1 MTGPVFEMPAAPT
14 GRTYSSAHLIRIV
27 DPLGEAIAWFA
38 PELGACCA
46 GYAVRQVKGASS
58 EHVWWREIISASS
71 VTRSS
76 LSSPIRKDDGTAQ
89 SSWRFVER
97 DPASC
102 TMEWKEGNGPQAE
115 HWQMVASL
123 ADARLSLSLRI
134 WNTGTT
140 PIQGGARLKLT
151 LSSPPDIILRA
162 AGPTPNNDPAEHGSV
177 QSTRDHP
184 GDGIMIAVEAA
195 PGTSAIQTDQLGGDI
210 TCTVTYHQPDQSTPI
225 IRRSQCQ
232 RLSVLIGLQMSG
244 EGAGSWSL
252 SRGLNVY
259 LPRSPFPLNRYP
271 KRRDSE
277 PASLRARKAEGET
290 ANGFE

>member
-1 MTGPVFEMPAAPT
+1 MTGPVFEMPASPT
-14 GRTYSSAHLIRIV
+14 GQTYSSAHLIRIV

-76 LSSPIRKDDGTAQ
+76 LSDLIGKRDGTAE

-102 TMEWKEGNGPQAE
+102 TMEWKDGNGPQAE
-115 HWQMVASL
+115 RWQMVASL

-140 PIQGGARLKLT
+140 PIQNSARLKLT

-162 AGPTPNNDPAEHGSV
+162 AGTTPNNDPAEHGSV

-184 GDGIMIAVEAA
+184 GDGIVIAVEAD
-195 PGTSAIQTDQLGGDI
+195 PGTSTVQTDQLGDEI
-210 TCTVTYHQPDQSTPI
+210 TCAITYYPSDDPTPI
-225 IRRSQCQ
+225 IRPNECQ

-244 EGAGSWSL
+244 EGAGS
-252 SRGLNVY
+252 
-259 LPRSPFPLNRYP
+259 
-271 KRRDSE
+271 
-277 PASLRARKAEGET
+277 
-290 ANGFE
+290 